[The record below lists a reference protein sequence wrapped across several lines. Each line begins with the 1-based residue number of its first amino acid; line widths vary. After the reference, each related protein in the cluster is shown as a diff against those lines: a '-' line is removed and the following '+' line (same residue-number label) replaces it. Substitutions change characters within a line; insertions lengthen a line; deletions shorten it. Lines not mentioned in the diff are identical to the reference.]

1 LKKKGLN
8 ESNLDGLPKGQFRV
22 KVFKDG
28 LDLATAG
35 YKLFGDW
42 TVGFDPSGKLIYD
55 NTTVLR
61 EHSPDGKSYLYY
73 LDPTALTVPAT
84 TPSVGTFP
92 TNTDWRVYVGETL
105 QTWAPNTGE
114 PISNSYIT

>member
-1 LKKKGLN
+1 
-8 ESNLDGLPKGQFRV
+8 LDGLPKGRFRV